1 MMQKCY
7 EVQLFT
13 FAVPAVNHPRY
24 SVSLNVRYNSLFVRN
39 TNAL

>member
-1 MMQKCY
+1 MMQKSY
-7 EVQLFT
+7 EVQPFT

-24 SVSLNVRYNSLFVRN
+24 SASLNARCNSLFVRN

>member
-1 MMQKCY
+1 MMQKSY

-24 SVSLNVRYNSLFVRN
+24 SVSLDVRRNSLFARN